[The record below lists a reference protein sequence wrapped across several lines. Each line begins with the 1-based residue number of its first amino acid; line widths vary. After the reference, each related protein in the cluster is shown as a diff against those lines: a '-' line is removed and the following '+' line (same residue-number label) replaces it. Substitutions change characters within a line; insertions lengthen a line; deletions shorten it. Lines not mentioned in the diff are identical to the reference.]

1 MFASIKQS
9 ARFYFDPIAFLT
21 ECQRDHG
28 DYYRTRLGGKT
39 IHFLFDP
46 EDARSVLSD
55 PLTFIKAQFVYNK
68 IKPITGETGMVQIE
82 GEEGLRLRSAFNTFF
97 RGEPLE
103 TYLSNAQ
110 AVVEASAPDF
120 EGVHDVRG
128 PATEL
133 VFQTALSMFAGAE
146 PSEQAGEI
154 TEHFLQLNDFCAR
167 EFRNL
172 LPIANPVRKVRI
184 KSVQRQLHAALVQFV
199 HAPREGSLLH
209 RIQEAEADIPM
220 EVCETFLLNQVKT
233 FLFAGHE
240 TTAAYLI
247 MALFELARDPALQEQ
262 VRNDYTDGEAG
273 SLTQAFLREILRIH
287 PPAWLIVRESTKEGQ
302 LGDHRYRAGDYFFL
316 GVYQMHRHPAHWPHP
331 EELNL
336 HNHQQKSI
344 AFLPY
349 GFGKRHCIGSRL
361 ADLEVQM
368 ILDLLLSRYQL
379 TLDGPDQIATKVM
392 ITAYPADPVRIR
404 FRPH

>member
-9 ARFYFDPIAFLT
+9 ARFYVDPIAFLT

-46 EDARSVLSD
+46 EDARAVLSD

-82 GEEGLRLRSAFNTFF
+82 GEEGLKLRSAFNTFF
-97 RGEPLE
+97 RQEPLE
-103 TYLSNAQ
+103 HYLANAQ
-110 AVVEASAPDF
+110 AVVEASTPDF
-120 EGVHDVRG
+120 AGLHDVRG

-146 PSEQAGEI
+146 PSKQAGEI
-154 TEHFLQLNDFCAR
+154 TEHFLHLNDFCAR

-172 LPIANPVRKVRI
+172 LPLANPVRKVRI
-184 KSVQRQLHAALVQFV
+184 KSVQRQLHAALAQFV
-199 HAPREGSLLH
+199 HDPREGSLLH
-209 RIQEAEADIPM
+209 RIREAEAEIPM

-247 MALFELARDPALQEQ
+247 MALFELARDPELQEQ
-262 VRNDYTDGEAG
+262 VRADNGESAG
-273 SLTQAFLREILRIH
+273 ALTQSFLREILRLY
-287 PPAWLIVRESTKEGQ
+287 PPAWLIVRESTSAGELNG
-302 LGDHRYRAGDYFFL
+302 HRYRAGDYFFL

-331 EELNL
+331 GELNL
-336 HNHQQKSI
+336 TNHQQKSI

-368 ILDLLLSRYQL
+368 ILRLLLSRYQL
-379 TLDGPDQIATKVM
+379 SLEGPDQIATKVM
-392 ITAYPADPVRIR
+392 ITAYPADPVLIR
-404 FRPH
+404 FHPR